1 MWNDGEKKLQKIIS
15 FLWYEKAS
23 GKDSVRRKDK
33 APAAQFPT
41 DIDDEWSGC
50 SDNEPDTGGR
60 NAVEVEPAKEEAT
73 VSCTTSK
80 KKAQNPKNK
89 NKSKKRGGKKWACS
103 ALVAFDVRYK
113 KKK

>member
-1 MWNDGEKKLQKIIS
+1 MWNDGENKLQKIIS
-15 FLWYEKAS
+15 FLCYEKAS

-60 NAVEVEPAKEEAT
+60 NAVEVEPAKEEVT
-73 VSCTTSK
+73 VSCTISK
-80 KKAQNPKNK
+80 KKTQNQ
-89 NKSKKRGGKKWACS
+89 KSKKKSRNKHGGKK
-103 ALVAFDVRYK
+103 
-113 KKK
+113 

>member
-15 FLWYEKAS
+15 FLCYEKAS

-50 SDNEPDTGGR
+50 SDNEPDTGGSD
-60 NAVEVEPAKEEAT
+60 AVEPAKEEAT

-80 KKAQNPKNK
+80 KKAQNQKNK
-89 NKSKKRGGKKWACS
+89 KKSKKKRGGKK
-103 ALVAFDVRYK
+103 
-113 KKK
+113 